1 MHVFMHNCYA
11 CEFYWFKSDGK
22 LRECHYYETRD
33 DPASYSIKPTLDYTV
48 HRLTG
53 LVPSPITSQV

>member
-22 LRECHYYETRD
+22 LRECHYYETTEMT
-33 DPASYSIKPTLDYTV
+33 PHLIPQNLPWITLYT
-48 HRLTG
+48 G
-53 LVPSPITSQV
+53 